1 MHFPPEKNLG
11 LRTFLTP
18 CASNINIFPKIRNDR
33 DDWMILWKPESAG
46 ASLLSCWVRP
56 DSFLL
61 ALESTLMPHNIP
73 LIGMVGN
80 LYVHFHQSRMSQHTI
95 ADTQAAQCLKIDPCE
110 KDHFKPKGVI

>member
-1 MHFPPEKNLG
+1 
-11 LRTFLTP
+11 
-18 CASNINIFPKIRNDR
+18 
-33 DDWMILWKPESAG
+33 MILWKPESAG

-110 KDHFKPKGVI
+110 KNHSKPKGVI